1 MVQLWNGEAAQ
12 WRVELR
18 TAEPALSVKT
28 GDTGR
33 TLILGLGETPDA
45 ETVRR
50 AAAKAVK
57 SIRPLGA
64 ESALLDAGEVT
75 ADLGTEGLFA
85 LAQGAGL
92 AQYQQAVWKK
102 REDKPFALYLTGT
115 EGVDGEAV
123 LAEAG
128 ALVRAT
134 CLAVGQSSTNRPK
147 LVILRYRG
155 GQPDQAPIALVGK
168 GVCHDTG
175 GYSLKARTSLRAARG
190 DMAGGAAVLGAIVT
204 LAANKV
210 PVNVTALIPAVE
222 NRISPDS
229 FLPGHVITAMSG
241 QTIEIGSSDAEG
253 RLILADAITYALE
266 KENAA
271 KIVDIATLTGSMA
284 NMFGGVATGYLCN
297 DEDLNGALLAAAE
310 RSGERFWRC
319 PTFPEYRRM
328 IDSPIADL
336 YNQSEGC
343 GAICAGLFVGE
354 FAGNTPWLHLD
365 IAGTASTRSPIR
377 EYHAQG
383 ATGVCVSTL
392 YELCKGYV

>member
-75 ADLGTEGLFA
+75 AALGTEGLFA

-134 CLAVGQSSTNRPK
+134 
-147 LVILRYRG
+147 
-155 GQPDQAPIALVGK
+155 
-168 GVCHDTG
+168 
-175 GYSLKARTSLRAARG
+175 
-190 DMAGGAAVLGAIVT
+190 
-204 LAANKV
+204 
-210 PVNVTALIPAVE
+210 
-222 NRISPDS
+222 
-229 FLPGHVITAMSG
+229 
-241 QTIEIGSSDAEG
+241 
-253 RLILADAITYALE
+253 
-266 KENAA
+266 
-271 KIVDIATLTGSMA
+271 
-284 NMFGGVATGYLCN
+284 
-297 DEDLNGALLAAAE
+297 
-310 RSGERFWRC
+310 
-319 PTFPEYRRM
+319 
-328 IDSPIADL
+328 
-336 YNQSEGC
+336 
-343 GAICAGLFVGE
+343 
-354 FAGNTPWLHLD
+354 
-365 IAGTASTRSPIR
+365 
-377 EYHAQG
+377 
-383 ATGVCVSTL
+383 
-392 YELCKGYV
+392 